1 MLVQS
6 DNTYMVAALSKIFM
20 VTVKSPQ
27 QNSLTQT
34 TKVISDVANT
44 EVKGTSQASCVASN
58 AAVAD
63 DRCVDQTMEAA
74 AADDESTLQ
83 STGIASRGFL
93 STAVLERLEAIP
105 DYDLFI
111 Q

>member
-1 MLVQS
+1 MS
-6 DNTYMVAALSKIFM
+6 ILSFNNSAKC
-20 VTVKSPQ
+20 VKSPQ
-27 QNSLTQT
+27 QNSLIQT
-34 TKVISDVANT
+34 TKVVNDVANT
-44 EVKGTSQASCVASN
+44 EVKGTSKASCVASN
-58 AAVAD
+58 AATAD
-63 DRCVDQTMEAA
+63 DRCVDQTMKAA

-93 STAVLERLEAIP
+93 STAILEMLEAIP

>member
-1 MLVQS
+1 
-6 DNTYMVAALSKIFM
+6 MVNI
-20 VTVKSPQ
+20 
-27 QNSLTQT
+27 
-34 TKVISDVANT
+34 
-44 EVKGTSQASCVASN
+44 EVKGTSQVSCVASN

-63 DRCVDQTMEAA
+63 DRCVDQTMKAA

-93 STAVLERLEAIP
+93 STAVLEMLETIP
-105 DYDLFI
+105 NYDLFI